1 MDVACSRDGS
11 EKIYVQHRMKEQ
23 SRDIFAWLE
32 EGAHVYVCGD
42 AANMATDVHS
52 ALIDIVASEARTGR
66 EPAEDHVR
74 SLLTGHRCQRDVE
87 SRPDPR
93 LPISS
98 YSDSLALTHPT
109 LSVRTRA

>member
-1 MDVACSRDGS
+1 MDVAFSRDGS

-42 AANMATDVHS
+42 AANMAPDVHS

-66 EPAEDHVR
+66 EAAEDYVR
-74 SLLTGHRCQRDVE
+74 RSEEHTSELQSLMR
-87 SRPDPR
+87 
-93 LPISS
+93 IS
-98 YSDSLALTHPT
+98 YAVFCLKKKTKT
-109 LSVRTRA
+109 